1 MHDTASF
8 EIKALLTLAL
18 LKSGTSAKDIQ
29 TAVDVAST
37 ARLMI
42 IEEYAEL
49 ARRDES
55 DASDS
60 NVTRIY
66 ETRQGAP
73 APRRLEPQQAP
84 QVEGVNSDIKAL
96 LSLLLLQHGASQKE
110 ISTTLRLAAA
120 ARAAE
125 NVEKSDE
132 AAPERVETQ
141 ERPERVERTAK
152 PEPRDA
158 EKRVSA
164 KQAMRNDF
172 LAAIPRTV

>member
-29 TAVDVAST
+29 TAVNVAST

-49 ARRDES
+49 ARRDEGDS
-55 DASDS
+55 ES
-60 NVTRIY
+60 NVTSIHEARH
-66 ETRQGAP
+66 P
-73 APRRLEPQQAP
+73 ASRRHEPQQAP
-84 QVEGVNSDIKAL
+84 QVEGLNSDIKAL
-96 LSLLLLQHGASQKE
+96 LSLLLIQHGASPKE

-125 NVEKSDE
+125 TDEKT
-132 AAPERVETQ
+132 PELTTAQELKET
-141 ERPERVERTAK
+141 ERRL
-152 PEPRDA
+152 
-158 EKRVSA
+158 SA
-164 KQAMRNDF
+164 KQAMRNEL
-172 LAAIPRTV
+172 LAAIPKTIRAA